1 MIDNLLIGGIIVA
14 ITIAS
19 YLLVGGGD
27 YYTDISYTTDTGTRH
42 TDINDFFAPTTTEC
56 VTQTED
62 CLKKAM
68 ELSDIT
74 KKSSMMIAEL
84 YNRVELLLSQL
95 EIEEN
100 YDDN

>member
-1 MIDNLLIGGIIVA
+1 MIDNLLLGGIIVA
-14 ITIAS
+14 IIIAS

-27 YYTDISYTTDTGTRH
+27 YYADISYTTG
-42 TDINDFFAPTTTEC
+42 TDINDLFAPTTIEC